1 MDEATINLH
10 EPLLSSP
17 MSPTSIAELLPQVR
31 GVLPLTDIDALNRLT
46 GTLCDVLES
55 TLAVPPAPAH
65 DAVAVPALTPTEFL
79 HAILLDG
86 PRPAKTIERMAQEQ
100 HGWRPKVLF
109 KARWE
114 MRVKATRH
122 DFGPGG
128 CWMWKLPGHMT
139 DKDVHFHPGEWRSFI
154 AGHRPGVHRPTLD
167 ASS

>member
-1 MDEATINLH
+1 
-10 EPLLSSP
+10 
-17 MSPTSIAELLPQVR
+17 
-31 GVLPLTDIDALNRLT
+31 
-46 GTLCDVLES
+46 VLES

-122 DFGPGG
+122 GFGPGG

-139 DKDVHFHPGEWRSFI
+139 DKDVHFHPGEWRGFVV
-154 AGHRPGVHRPTLD
+154 GH
-167 ASS
+167 

>member
-1 MDEATINLH
+1 
-10 EPLLSSP
+10 
-17 MSPTSIAELLPQVR
+17 
-31 GVLPLTDIDALNRLT
+31 
-46 GTLCDVLES
+46 
-55 TLAVPPAPAH
+55 
-65 DAVAVPALTPTEFL
+65 VPALTPTEFL

-122 DFGPGG
+122 GFGPGG

>member
-1 MDEATINLH
+1 
-10 EPLLSSP
+10 
-17 MSPTSIAELLPQVR
+17 
-31 GVLPLTDIDALNRLT
+31 
-46 GTLCDVLES
+46 VLES

-122 DFGPGG
+122 GFGPGG
-128 CWMWKLPGHMT
+128 CWMWKLPGRMT